1 MESKS
6 AIVIGA
12 GLGGLASAIRLR
24 RAGWKVTV
32 LEKNMRIGGKLDCH
46 AAGGFLWDIG
56 PTTVTLTPVLDELFE
71 HAGQRL
77 ENYMELVPVDPICRN
92 FFPDGK
98 VLNTWT
104 NAHLFKIEIARQE
117 RDQGQA
123 LEGFLRYARRLH
135 DLGGEAWLYHPPRH
149 ALGFLR
155 WNFLKR
161 LAGLP
166 AVLTPRSLASV
177 IERHFKSPH
186 VRQLFERYATYTG
199 SSPFLTPS
207 LFNIIPYIEIQG
219 GGWYLRGGIFR
230 LAEAL
235 EKCARELG
243 VEFVFGAEVSSI
255 LTERTGRFAT
265 PRARGVMVNNT
276 IKMGADA
283 VLSNADPAHTWTRL
297 LEHLSSAPGAMKRL
311 KKQPSSLSPF
321 MILWGVKHRY
331 PQLAHHNV
339 FFSPDYRAEFEDLFV
354 RRRPAEA
361 PTIYVGIS
369 ARTDPTQAPP
379 GQDNYF
385 VLVNTPPIEPDHHWE
400 KDRAPYRDLIVDR
413 LEKMGLDS
421 LRKHIACEKI
431 ITPADFAARTHAF
444 RGAIYG
450 QAFHSLGSVMG
461 RPRHRCRE
469 VDGLYFVGGCVR
481 PGGGI
486 PLVLLSAQQ
495 AVGALLADAG

>member
-1 MESKS
+1 MAAKS

-32 LEKNMRIGGKLDCH
+32 LEKNMRAGGKLDCH
-46 AAGGFLWDIG
+46 AAHGFLWDVG
-56 PTTVTLTPVLDELFE
+56 PSTVTLPPILTELFE

-77 ENYMELVPVDPICRN
+77 EDYIELIPSDPICRN
-92 FFPDGK
+92 FFSDGK
-98 VLNTWT
+98 VLNTC
-104 NAHLFKIEIARQE
+104 ADDHLFKIEIARQE

-166 AVLTPRSLASV
+166 AVLTPRTLASV

-186 VRQLFERYATYTG
+186 VRQLFQRYATYTG

-219 GGWYLRGGIFR
+219 GSWYIRGGIFR

-235 EKCARELG
+235 EKCARDLG

-255 LTERTGRFAT
+255 LTERTGRFA
-265 PRARGVMVNNT
+265 PPKARGVLVNDS
-276 IKMGADA
+276 IKMEADA
-283 VLSNADPAHTWTRL
+283 VLSNADPAHVWTRL
-297 LEHLSSAPGAMKRL
+297 LQHLTSAPGALKRL
-311 KKQPSSLSPF
+311 KRQPFSLAPF

-339 FFSPDYRAEFEDLFV
+339 FFSPDYRAEFDDLFT
-354 RRRPAEA
+354 RHRPADV

-369 ARTDPTQAPP
+369 SRTDPTQAPL
-379 GQDNYF
+379 GKDNYF
-385 VLVNTPPIEPDHHWE
+385 VLVNAPPLELDHHWA
-400 KDRAPYRDLIVDR
+400 KDRASYRDLVVDR

-421 LRKHIACEKI
+421 LRKHIVCEKI
-431 ITPADFAARTHAF
+431 ITPSDFAARTHAF

-450 QAFHSLGSVMG
+450 QAFHSLGGVLD
-461 RPRHRCRE
+461 RPRHRCTE

-486 PLVLLSAQQ
+486 PLALLSAQQ
-495 AVGALLADAG
+495 AVSTLLADTR